1 MSPVPVLACL
11 AGVAGGLAAVTGWT
25 PVAWTVPTAAIAAV
39 AVWACRLRP
48 RAVGPPGGGVAGREP
63 AG

>member
-25 PVAWTVPTAAIAAV
+25 PVAWVIPTAALAAV
-39 AVWACRLRP
+39 AVWACHR
-48 RAVGPPGGGVAGREP
+48 RA
-63 AG
+63 